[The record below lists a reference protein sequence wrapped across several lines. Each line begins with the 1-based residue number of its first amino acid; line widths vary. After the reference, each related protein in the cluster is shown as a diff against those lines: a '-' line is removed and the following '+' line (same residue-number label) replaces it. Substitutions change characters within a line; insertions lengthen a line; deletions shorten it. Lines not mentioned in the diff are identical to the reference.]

1 MDVLVLVGRILF
13 APLFLASGL
22 GHLTRTSMMAGYTAS
37 RGVPKAIAPALVLGS
52 GVLIIA
58 GGLMVLL
65 GVWGDLGA
73 VFLTVF
79 LVPTALI
86 MHGPWGVADAQ
97 ARMMEQ
103 TQLLKDL
110 ALAGAS
116 LMILALFA
124 YAGSDLGLTLTGPL
138 FNLG

>member
-1 MDVLVLVGRILF
+1 MEVLVLVGRILF

-22 GHLTRTSMMAGYTAS
+22 GHLTRTPMMAAYAAS
-37 RGVPKAIAPALVLGS
+37 RGVPKSIAPAVVVGS
-52 GVLIIA
+52 GLLIVVGA
-58 GGLMVLL
+58 LMVLL

-73 VFLTVF
+73 LFLTVF

-86 MHGPWGVADAQ
+86 MHGPWGVTDAQ
-97 ARMMEQ
+97 DRMMEQ

-124 YAGSDLGLTLTGPL
+124 YAGPDLRFTLTDPLLGLG
-138 FNLG
+138 

>member
-13 APLFLASGL
+13 VPLFLASGL
-22 GHLTRTSMMAGYTAS
+22 GHLTRTSMMAAYAAS
-37 RGVPKAIAPALVLGS
+37 RGVPKSIAPAVVVGS
-52 GVLIIA
+52 GVLIVA
-58 GGLMVLL
+58 GGLMVLF

-73 VFLTVF
+73 LLLAVF

-86 MHGPWGVADAQ
+86 MHGPWGVTDAQ

-110 ALAGAS
+110 ALAGAA

-124 YAGSDLGLTLTGPL
+124 YAGSDLGLTVTGPL
-138 FNLG
+138 LDLG